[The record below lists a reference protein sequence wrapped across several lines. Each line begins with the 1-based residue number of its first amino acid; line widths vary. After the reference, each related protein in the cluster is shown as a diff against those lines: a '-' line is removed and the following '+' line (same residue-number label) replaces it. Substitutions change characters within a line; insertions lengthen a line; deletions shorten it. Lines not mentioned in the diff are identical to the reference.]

1 MPTTLEINAEDLT
14 PSEQD
19 GFAIGIVGGVGKL
32 FDTKPWSRRRIA
44 AFSSIT
50 DTAYNLAAAD
60 EGKFLIHT
68 NASASTITVLN
79 DTSLTW
85 EIGGCVEIQRAGA
98 GTLTIAAGSGVTLTA
113 AGRSKLRV
121 QGSVARLIKTA
132 ANAWTL
138 EGDTTA

>member
-1 MPTTLEINAEDLT
+1 MPTTLEINAENL
-14 PSEQD
+14 PVSGLD
-19 GFAIGIVGGVGKL
+19 GYSIGIVAGAGKL
-32 FDTKPWSRRRIA
+32 FDTRRWSRRRVYAFAAIA
-44 AFSSIT
+44 

-60 EGKFLIHT
+60 EGKYVIHT
-68 NASASTITVLN
+68 NASASTITILN

-85 EIGGCVEIQRAGA
+85 EIGGSVEIQRAGT
-98 GTLTIAAGSGVTLTA
+98 GTLTIAAGSGVTLTT
-113 AGRSKLRV
+113 AGRAKLRV